1 MRILN
6 YDDALSNSLLENVLK
21 NVNTFGWSEESV
33 RKALLELGL
42 PEEDLNFIVRGDLY
56 NLVILFNE
64 WLNEQIQ
71 RDFDESLFKNLKVHE
86 KIKYLL
92 SLKFKV
98 MHPYKPAIIK
108 GVHLFKNPRAFK
120 ESFVMLAESI
130 NQMWYKAG
138 DRATDFNYYT
148 KRLMLTLVYTRVF
161 SLWLR
166 PSIGI
171 DDIDPLIDQALL
183 SVYKLSQLKTNA
195 SNAISNIREVLFK
208 RR

>member
-1 MRILN
+1 
-6 YDDALSNSLLENVLK
+6 
-21 NVNTFGWSEESV
+21 
-33 RKALLELGL
+33 
-42 PEEDLNFIVRGDLY
+42 
-56 NLVILFNE
+56 
-64 WLNEQIQ
+64 
-71 RDFDESLFKNLKVHE
+71 
-86 KIKYLL
+86 
-92 SLKFKV
+92 